1 MALSH
6 STRVFSVVDAAIAK
20 ITADSP
26 GSNPTYAT
34 SVNIVGVQAV
44 TSTVEMDLKQL
55 RGDNTLLAVD
65 AIFKDVKGKVTY
77 GKFNFDLA
85 AASTTATV
93 TDSGVTPNQ
102 KTVVTLAQ
110 FDLPAN
116 WKLETQTKAVDYVG
130 GDVHFVYW
138 KCQQSSMD
146 MFGTAQE
153 DYNQQGMDF
162 NPFPL
167 LGTPTGF
174 PANAWVTAIANET
187 AVAIV

>member
-6 STRVFSVVDAAIAK
+6 SSRLFSVVDAAISK
-20 ITADSP
+20 MTADAP
-26 GSNPTYAT
+26 GVNPTYNT
-34 SVNIVGVQAV
+34 SVNVIGVQAV

-65 AIFKDVKGKVTY
+65 AVFKDVKGKVTY

-85 AASTTATV
+85 AATTTATA
-93 TDSGVTPNQ
+93 TDSGTTPNQ
-102 KTVVTLAQ
+102 KTVITLAQ
-110 FDLPAN
+110 FDLPSN
-116 WKLETQTKAVDYVG
+116 WKLEAQSRGVDYVG
-130 GDVHFVYW
+130 GDVHMIYW

-146 MFGTAQE
+146 MFGFNQE
-153 DYNQQGMDF
+153 DYNSQGMDF

>member
-20 ITADSP
+20 LTSDAP
-26 GSNPTYAT
+26 GANPTYAA
-34 SVNIVGVQAV
+34 SVNVVGVQAV
-44 TSTVEMDLKQL
+44 TSTIGMDLKQL

-65 AIFKDVKGKVTY
+65 AVFKDVTGKVTY
-77 GKFNFDLA
+77 GKFNFDLVA
-85 AASTTATV
+85 ATTSATA

-102 KTVVTLAQ
+102 KTVITLAQ
-110 FDLPAN
+110 FDLPSN

-130 GDVHFVYW
+130 GDLHQVFW
-138 KCQQSSMD
+138 KAQQSSMD

-153 DYNQQGMDF
+153 DYKQQGMDF

-174 PANAWVTAIANET
+174 PANSWVSAIANET